1 VKRPIKY
8 RNSIAIAAH
17 TRSGAGAH
25 EDKRAKIEAK
35 IKEKEMRSDDLTPV
49 PDTAL
54 GHARRA
60 RRTSASMAR
69 PDSRK
74 IGAIEQAKA
83 IALSKI
89 GSVLDL
95 APSDNQLELIMR
107 ELCALV
113 ERVRTLEAAR
123 VAALLEGEST

>member
-1 VKRPIKY
+1 
-8 RNSIAIAAH
+8 
-17 TRSGAGAH
+17 
-25 EDKRAKIEAK
+25 
-35 IKEKEMRSDDLTPV
+35 MRSDDLTPV

-74 IGAIEQAKA
+74 IAGIEQAKA

-95 APSDNQLELIMR
+95 APSDLQIGKIAEELH
-107 ELCALV
+107 ALV